1 MLNFNGLGI
10 VGGTNEFFV
19 DTNEFVNFAF
29 ASPTTDITYSVGTN
43 GNSGGSPF
51 GGDRIL
57 SIFGVGGGSLGTFNQ
72 NSEGIFQV
80 SSLVFNTP
88 IESFR
93 LTSPGFDDFLVTD
106 IQFNSQAVPFE
117 FDPAG
122 GLVILGGF
130 WLGRKQLKKRLQKQ
144 SSK

>member
-1 MLNFNGLGI
+1 MGVAGN
-10 VGGTNEFFV
+10 
-19 DTNEFVNFAF
+19 
-29 ASPTTDITYSVGTN
+29 SN
-43 GNSGGSPF
+43 GNGFLGE
-51 GGDRIL
+51 RIL

-72 NSEGIFQV
+72 DAGGATFQV
-80 SSLVFNTP
+80 SSLVSNAP

-93 LTSPGFDDFLVTD
+93 LTSAGVDDFVVAD
-106 IQFNSQAVPFE
+106 IQFTSQAVPFE

-130 WLGRKQLKKRLQKQ
+130 WLGRKQLKKRFQKQ